1 MGTVRRVVRNFLS
14 VSFAEV
20 ILRGITFL
28 VIVYLARILAPAN
41 FGKIGFAQ
49 AVIAYFLL
57 PVNLGLTTLGVREVA
72 RNKDDI
78 DKYASNIVTL
88 RLMLAL
94 FSFCSLLVLVTFI
107 HLSYEIKYLIL
118 VYGLT
123 LFSSA
128 LLTEWLFQGIEKMQ
142 FMGIARVLDK
152 LLYGVL
158 IFLLIRSSQELLLI
172 PYLWLAGSL
181 MATGFLIFV
190 FVRRFGKLRLRFNF
204 SFWKSLMRRALPMGA
219 AAIMIQVYYNFD
231 VVMLGFI
238 KGDKVVGWYS
248 AAYKLILLIWG
259 FIPIFVNA
267 VFPLMSRYYKESQ
280 EKLRTLISSTTRLLS
295 TVALPLGIG
304 GTILARPIMGF
315 FYGEKFNPGII
326 GFQVLIWSVVIIC
339 IRCIYEHSFLAC
351 NLEKRFLWGVS
362 LGALTNIGLNIILI
376 PHFSL
381 KGAAVAT
388 VISEL
393 VFSAYLLS
401 YFQVISRR
409 QIMKYPLK
417 PLLAAVLMGFVVYY
431 ARNLNLGLSIPLGI
445 LTYSV
450 FIILLKGVT
459 FEEIGR
465 LKEEI
470 LAKR

>member
-1 MGTVRRVVRNFLS
+1 MGTIRRVVKNFLS

-20 ILRGITFL
+20 ILRCITFL

-49 AVIAYFLL
+49 AVVAYFLL
-57 PVNLGLTTLGVREVA
+57 PVNLGLTVLGVREVA
-72 RNKDDI
+72 RDKDNI
-78 DKYASNIVTL
+78 DNYASNIVTL

-107 HLSYEIKYLIL
+107 RQSYEVKYLI
-118 VYGLT
+118 VIYGLT

-158 IFLLIRSSQELLLI
+158 IFLLVRSSKELLFI

-181 MATGFLIFV
+181 VGTGFLIFV
-190 FVRRFGKLRLRFNF
+190 FVKRFGKLRLRFDF

-219 AAIMIQVYYNFD
+219 AAIMIQIYYNFD

-248 AAYKLILLIWG
+248 AAYKLILLVWG

-280 EKLRTLISSTTRLLS
+280 EKLRTLISLATRLLS
-295 TVALPLGIG
+295 TVALPVGIG

-326 GFQVLIWSVVIIC
+326 GFQILIWSVVIIL
-339 IRCIYEHSFLAC
+339 IRCIYEQSFLAC
-351 NLEKRFLWGVS
+351 NLEKRFMWGVS

-376 PHFSL
+376 PYFSL

-401 YFQVISRR
+401 YFQVVSRIK
-409 QIMKYPLK
+409 IMSYSLK
-417 PLLAAVLMGFVVYY
+417 PLVAAALMGLVVYY
-431 ARNLNLGLSIPLGI
+431 ARNLNLGLSISLGI
-445 LTYSV
+445 LTYSIL
-450 FIILLKGVT
+450 IILLKGVT
-459 FEEIGR
+459 LGEMAR

>member
-1 MGTVRRVVRNFLS
+1 MGTIRRVVRNFLS

-49 AVIAYFLL
+49 AVVAYFLL
-57 PVNLGLTTLGVREVA
+57 PVNLGLTVLGVREVA
-72 RNKDDI
+72 RDRDSI
-78 DKYASNIVTL
+78 DNYASNIVSL
-88 RLMLAL
+88 RLILAL
-94 FSFCSLLVLVTFI
+94 FSFCSLLALVTFI
-107 HLSYEIKYLIL
+107 HRSDEVKYLIV

-123 LFSSA
+123 LFPSA

-142 FMGIARVLDK
+142 FIGMARVLDK
-152 LLYGVL
+152 LLYGAL
-158 IFLLIRSSQELLLI
+158 IFLWVRSSKELLLI

-181 MATGFLIFV
+181 LATGFLIFV

-219 AAIMIQVYYNFD
+219 AAIMIQIYYNFD

-248 AAYKLILLIWG
+248 AAYKLILLVWG

-326 GFQVLIWSVVIIC
+326 GFQILIWSVVIIC

-351 NLEKRFLWGVS
+351 NLEKRFMWGVS
-362 LGALTNIGLNIILI
+362 LGALTNVGLNIILI
-376 PHFSL
+376 PYFSL

-388 VISEL
+388 VISEF

-401 YFQVISRR
+401 YFQVMSRI
-409 QIMKYPLK
+409 QIMSYSLK
-417 PLLAAVLMGFVVYY
+417 PLVAAALMGLVVYY
-431 ARNLNLGLSIPLGI
+431 ARNLNLGLSISMGI

-450 FIILLKGVT
+450 LIILLKGVT
-459 FEEIGR
+459 LGEMAR
-465 LKEEI
+465 LKEQI

>member
-1 MGTVRRVVRNFLS
+1 MGTIRRVVRNFLS

-49 AVIAYFLL
+49 AVVAYFML
-57 PVNLGLTTLGVREVA
+57 PVNLGLTILGVREVA
-72 RNKDDI
+72 RDKGSI

-88 RLMLAL
+88 RLILAL
-94 FSFCSLLVLVTFI
+94 FSFGSLLAFVIFI
-107 HLSYEIKYLIL
+107 PQSEEVKYLIL
-118 VYGLT
+118 AYGLT

-158 IFLLIRSSQELLLI
+158 IFLLVRSSKELLLI

-181 MATGFLIFV
+181 VGTGFLIFV

-219 AAIMIQVYYNFD
+219 AAIMIQIYYNFD

-238 KGDKVVGWYS
+238 KGDKVVGWYNAS
-248 AAYKLILLIWG
+248 YKLILLFWG

-280 EKLRTLISSTTRLLS
+280 EKLRTLISSATKLLS
-295 TVALPLGIG
+295 TVALPVGVG
-304 GTILARPIMGF
+304 GTILARPIMGLL
-315 FYGEKFNPGII
+315 YGEKFDPGII
-326 GFQVLIWSVVIIC
+326 CFQILIWSVVIIC
-339 IRCIYEHSFLAC
+339 IRCIYEQSFLAC
-351 NLEKRFLWGVS
+351 NLEKRFMWGVG

-376 PHFSL
+376 PRFSL

-388 VISEL
+388 VISEF
-393 VFSAYLLS
+393 VFSAYMLS
-401 YFQVISRR
+401 YFRVVSR
-409 QIMKYPLK
+409 IKIVSYSLK
-417 PLLAAVLMGFVVYY
+417 PLVAAALMGLVVYY
-431 ARNLNLGLSIPLGI
+431 ARNMNLGLSISLGI

-450 FIILLKGVT
+450 LIILLKGVT
-459 FEEIGR
+459 FEEMAR

-470 LAKR
+470 LAKK

>member
-1 MGTVRRVVRNFLS
+1 MGTIRRVVRNFLS

-49 AVIAYFLL
+49 AVVAYFML
-57 PVNLGLTTLGVREVA
+57 PVNLGLTILGVREVA
-72 RNKDDI
+72 RDKGSI

-88 RLMLAL
+88 RLTLAL
-94 FSFCSLLVLVTFI
+94 FSFGSLLAFI
-107 HLSYEIKYLIL
+107 IFIPQSDEVKYLIL
-118 VYGLT
+118 AYGLT

-158 IFLLIRSSQELLLI
+158 IFLLVRSSNELLLI

-181 MATGFLIFV
+181 VGTGFLIFV

-219 AAIMIQVYYNFD
+219 ATIMIQIYYNFD

-238 KGDKVVGWYS
+238 KGDKVVGWYNAS
-248 AAYKLILLIWG
+248 YKLILLFWG

-280 EKLRTLISSTTRLLS
+280 EKLRTLISSATRLLS
-295 TVALPLGIG
+295 TVALPVGVG
-304 GTILARPIMGF
+304 GTILARPIMGLL
-315 FYGEKFNPGII
+315 YGEKFDPGII
-326 GFQVLIWSVVIIC
+326 CFQILIWSVVIIC
-339 IRCIYEHSFLAC
+339 IRCIYEQSFLAC
-351 NLEKRFLWGVS
+351 NLEKRFMWGVG

-376 PHFSL
+376 PRFSL
-381 KGAAVAT
+381 KGAAAAT
-388 VISEL
+388 VISEF

-401 YFQVISRR
+401 YFQVMSRI
-409 QIMKYPLK
+409 QIMSYSLK
-417 PLLAAVLMGFVVYY
+417 PLVAAALMGLVVYY
-431 ARNLNLGLSIPLGI
+431 ARNLNLGLSISMGI

-450 FIILLKGVT
+450 LIILLKGVT
-459 FEEIGR
+459 LGEMAR
-465 LKEEI
+465 LKEQI

>member
-1 MGTVRRVVRNFLS
+1 MGTIRRVVRNFLS

-49 AVIAYFLL
+49 AVVAYFML
-57 PVNLGLTTLGVREVA
+57 PVNLGLTVLGVREVA
-72 RNKDDI
+72 RDKGSI

-88 RLMLAL
+88 RLILAL
-94 FSFCSLLVLVTFI
+94 FSFGSLLVLVIFI
-107 HLSYEIKYLIL
+107 PQSDEVKYLIL

-158 IFLLIRSSQELLLI
+158 IFLLVRSSKELLLI

-181 MATGFLIFV
+181 VGTGFLIFV

-219 AAIMIQVYYNFD
+219 AAIMIQIYYNFD

-238 KGDKVVGWYS
+238 KGDKVVGWYNAS
-248 AAYKLILLIWG
+248 YKLILLFWG

-280 EKLRTLISSTTRLLS
+280 EKLRTLISSATRLLS
-295 TVALPLGIG
+295 TVALP
-304 GTILARPIMGF
+304 
-315 FYGEKFNPGII
+315 
-326 GFQVLIWSVVIIC
+326 VV
-339 IRCIYEHSFLAC
+339 SS
-351 NLEKRFLWGVS
+351 GV
-362 LGALTNIGLNIILI
+362 
-376 PHFSL
+376 
-381 KGAAVAT
+381 
-388 VISEL
+388 
-393 VFSAYLLS
+393 
-401 YFQVISRR
+401 
-409 QIMKYPLK
+409 
-417 PLLAAVLMGFVVYY
+417 
-431 ARNLNLGLSIPLGI
+431 
-445 LTYSV
+445 
-450 FIILLKGVT
+450 
-459 FEEIGR
+459 
-465 LKEEI
+465 
-470 LAKR
+470 

>member
-1 MGTVRRVVRNFLS
+1 MGTIRRVVRNFLS

-49 AVIAYFLL
+49 AVVAYFLL
-57 PVNLGLTTLGVREVA
+57 PVNLGLTVLGVREVA
-72 RNKDDI
+72 RDRDSI
-78 DKYASNIVTL
+78 DNYASNIVSL
-88 RLMLAL
+88 RLILAL
-94 FSFCSLLVLVTFI
+94 FSFCSLLAFVTFI
-107 HLSYEIKYLIL
+107 HRSDEVKYLIV

-128 LLTEWLFQGIEKMQ
+128 LLIEWLFQGIEKMQ
-142 FMGIARVLDK
+142 FIGMARVLDK
-152 LLYGVL
+152 LLYGAL
-158 IFLLIRSSQELLLI
+158 IFLWVRSSKELLLI

-181 MATGFLIFV
+181 VGAGFLIFV
-190 FVRRFGKLRLRFNF
+190 FVRRLGKLRLRFNF
-204 SFWKSLMRRALPMGA
+204 SFWKNLMRRALPMGA
-219 AAIMIQVYYNFD
+219 AAIMIQIYYNFD

-267 VFPLMSRYYKESQ
+267 VFPLMSRYYTESQ

-315 FYGEKFNPGII
+315 LYGEKFNQGII
-326 GFQVLIWSVVIIC
+326 GFQILIWSVVIIC

-351 NLEKRFLWGVS
+351 NLEKRFMWGVA

-376 PHFSL
+376 PYYSL

-388 VISEL
+388 VISEF

-401 YFQVISRR
+401 YFRVMSRI
-409 QIMKYPLK
+409 QILKYPLK
-417 PLLAAVLMGFVVYY
+417 PLVAASFMGLVVYY
-431 ARNLNLGLSIPLGI
+431 ARNLNLGLSISLGI

-450 FIILLKGVT
+450 LIILLKGVT
-459 FEEIGR
+459 LGEIAR
-465 LKEEI
+465 LKEQI
-470 LAKR
+470 LTKR

>member
-1 MGTVRRVVRNFLS
+1 MGTIRRVVRNFLS

-49 AVIAYFLL
+49 AVVAYFLL
-57 PVNLGLTTLGVREVA
+57 PVNLGLTVLGVREVA
-72 RNKDDI
+72 RDRDSI
-78 DKYASNIVTL
+78 DNYASNIVSL
-88 RLMLAL
+88 RLILAL
-94 FSFCSLLVLVTFI
+94 FSFCSLLALVTFI
-107 HLSYEIKYLIL
+107 HRSDEVKYLIV

-123 LFSSA
+123 LFPSA

-142 FMGIARVLDK
+142 FIGMARVLDK
-152 LLYGVL
+152 LLYGAL
-158 IFLLIRSSQELLLI
+158 IFLWVRSSKELLLI

-181 MATGFLIFV
+181 LATGFLIFV

-219 AAIMIQVYYNFD
+219 AAIMIQIYYNFD

-248 AAYKLILLIWG
+248 AAYKLILLVWG

-280 EKLRTLISSTTRLLS
+280 EKLRTLISSATRLLS

-326 GFQVLIWSVVIIC
+326 GFQILIWSVVIIC

-351 NLEKRFLWGVS
+351 NLEKRFMWGVS
-362 LGALTNIGLNIILI
+362 LGALTNVGLNIILI
-376 PHFSL
+376 PYFIL
-381 KGAAVAT
+381 KGAAVGT
-388 VISEL
+388 VISEF

-401 YFQVISRR
+401 YFRVMSRMR
-409 QIMKYPLK
+409 IMSYSLK
-417 PLLAAVLMGFVVYY
+417 PLVAAALMGLVVYY
-431 ARNLNLGLSIPLGI
+431 ARNLNLGLSISLGI

-450 FIILLKGVT
+450 LIILLKGVT
-459 FEEIGR
+459 FEEMAR
-465 LKEEI
+465 LKKEI
-470 LAKR
+470 LAKK

>member
-1 MGTVRRVVRNFLS
+1 MGTIRRVVRNFLS

-49 AVIAYFLL
+49 AVVAYFML
-57 PVNLGLTTLGVREVA
+57 PVNLGLTILGVREVA
-72 RNKDDI
+72 RDKGSI

-88 RLMLAL
+88 RLILAL
-94 FSFCSLLVLVTFI
+94 FSFGSLLAFVIFI
-107 HLSYEIKYLIL
+107 PQSDEVKYLIL

-128 LLTEWLFQGIEKMQ
+128 LLIEWLFQGIEKMQ

-158 IFLLIRSSQELLLI
+158 IFLLVRSSKELLLI

-181 MATGFLIFV
+181 VGTGFLIFV

-219 AAIMIQVYYNFD
+219 ATIMIQIYYNFD

-238 KGDKVVGWYS
+238 KGDKVVGWYNAS
-248 AAYKLILLIWG
+248 YKLILLFWG

-280 EKLRTLISSTTRLLS
+280 GKLRTLISSATRLLS
-295 TVALPLGIG
+295 TVALPVGVG
-304 GTILARPIMGF
+304 GTILARPIMGLL
-315 FYGEKFNPGII
+315 YGEKFDPGII
-326 GFQVLIWSVVIIC
+326 CFQILIWSVVIIC
-339 IRCIYEHSFLAC
+339 IRCIYEQSFLAC
-351 NLEKRFLWGVS
+351 NLEKRFMWGVG

-376 PHFSL
+376 PRFSL

-388 VISEL
+388 VISEF

-401 YFQVISRR
+401 YFRVVSRIK
-409 QIMKYPLK
+409 IMSYSLK
-417 PLLAAVLMGFVVYY
+417 PLVAAALMGLVVYY
-431 ARNLNLGLSIPLGI
+431 ARNMNLGLSISLGI
-445 LTYSV
+445 LTYSIL
-450 FIILLKGVT
+450 IILLKGVT
-459 FEEIGR
+459 FEEMAR

-470 LAKR
+470 LAKK